1 MVLRTTMRSA
11 NRSNF
16 GCRSLALVLF
26 LTLAACLSGLQNK
39 ARALDIGQQR
49 ALVNQGVLGVLGDG
63 ARGTDFA
70 MIADLANVLDRG
82 YDQRIL
88 PMAGFG
94 SVRAIEDLLLL
105 RGVDIALVQT
115 DVLDFYKRAEL
126 FPDIGGKIRYLA
138 KLYSKEFHLLASKDI
153 PSVSALEG
161 RRVNFGPPSSG
172 SFLTASLLFEALGL
186 SVVVNDDDY
195 HVALDKLR
203 QGEIDAWVRV
213 DAKPALQLEE
223 AEGLDGLHL
232 LSVPIAAIGGD
243 YLPAEFST
251 NDYPS
256 LVANGSRIKTF
267 AVPTV
272 MAVYAWSARHE
283 KRAQLS
289 RFYNDFGQSLGRL
302 QQPPFH
308 PKWREVDLL
317 SGIDGWQ
324 RF

>member
-1 MVLRTTMRSA
+1 MRSA
-11 NRSNF
+11 NRSLLEVPP
-16 GCRSLALVLF
+16 LALVLC
-26 LTLAACLSGLQNK
+26 LALVTWLGGLQSHAK
-39 ARALDIGQQR
+39 ALDVGQQR
-49 ALVNQGVLGVLGDG
+49 QLVNQGVLGVLGDG

-70 MIADLANVLDRG
+70 MIADLATVLDRG

-126 FPDIGGKIRYLA
+126 FPDIGDKIRYLA

-153 PSVSALEG
+153 TSIGNLEG

-186 SVVVNDDDY
+186 SVIVGDDDY
-195 HVALDKLR
+195 HIALDKLR

-213 DAKPALQLEE
+213 DAKPMIQLEE
-223 AEGLDGLHL
+223 LVGLDGVHL
-232 LSVPIAAIGGD
+232 LSVPVEAISGD
-243 YLPAEFST
+243 YRPAQFSSD
-251 NDYPS
+251 DYPE
-256 LVANGSRIKTF
+256 LVTNGIAVDTL

-272 MAVYAWSARHE
+272 MAVYAWSAKHE

-289 RFYNDFGQSLGRL
+289 RFYNDFGQSLSRL
-302 QQPPFH
+302 QNPPFH
-308 PKWREVDLL
+308 PKWQEVDLL
-317 SGIDGWQ
+317 TSIDGWE

>member
-1 MVLRTTMRSA
+1 MVTAGWLVAIQHQA
-11 NRSNF
+11 N
-16 GCRSLALVLF
+16 
-26 LTLAACLSGLQNK
+26 
-39 ARALDIGQQR
+39 ALDIKQQR
-49 ALVNQGVLGVLGDG
+49 DLVNQGVLGVLGDG

-70 MIADLANVLDRG
+70 MIADLATVLDRG

-126 FPDIGGKIRYLA
+126 FPDIGDKIRYLA

-153 PSVSALEG
+153 TSIGNLEG

-172 SFLTASLLFEALGL
+172 SFLTASLVFEALGL
-186 SVVVNDDDY
+186 SVIVGDDDY

-223 AEGLDGLHL
+223 EAGLDGLHL
-232 LSVPIAAIGGD
+232 LPIPSTAISGD
-243 YLPAEFST
+243 YLSAQLSS
-251 NDYPS
+251 NDYPT
-256 LVANGSRIKTF
+256 LIADDGTIETL

-283 KRAQLS
+283 KRTQLN
-289 RFYNDFGQSLGRL
+289 RFYNDFGQSLNRL
-302 QQPPFH
+302 QKPPFH
-308 PKWREVDLL
+308 PKWREVDLV
-317 SGIDGWQ
+317 SGMDGWK

>member
-1 MVLRTTMRSA
+1 MRRA
-11 NRSNF
+11 NRSHP
-16 GCRSLALVLF
+16 GLPPLALIL
-26 LTLAACLSGLQNK
+26 GLVAIAWLWALHNQ

-49 ALVNQGVLGVLGDG
+49 QLVNQGVLGVLGDG

-70 MIADLANVLDRG
+70 MIADLATVLDRG

-115 DVLDFYKRAEL
+115 DVLDFYRRAEL

-138 KLYSKEFHLLASKDI
+138 KLYNKEFHLLASKDI
-153 PSVSALEG
+153 ASIGNLEG

-186 SVVVNDDDY
+186 SVIVGDDDY

-213 DAKPALQLEE
+213 DAKPAQQLEE
-223 AEGLDGLHL
+223 ALRLEGVHL

-243 YLPAEFST
+243 YLPAQFSSD
-251 NDYPS
+251 DYPD
-256 LVANGSRIKTF
+256 LIANGGTIETL

-283 KRAQLS
+283 KRTQLN
-289 RFYNDFGQSLGRL
+289 RFYNDLGQSLGRL

-308 PKWREVDLL
+308 PKWQEVDLL
-317 SGIDGWQ
+317 TGIDGWE